1 MAHEIHETD
10 AVPNP
15 APSFPSADTLQSER
29 DHLQVLRRRLEAA
42 TETLARVWD
51 HLQARASGCQG
62 GDEAGR
68 PGLDG
73 GRQ

>member
-15 APSFPSADTLQSER
+15 APSFPSADTLQGER
-29 DHLQVLRRRLEAA
+29 DHLQALRRRLEAA
-42 TETLARVWD
+42 VEALSRVRD
-51 HLQARASGCQG
+51 QLQTRASRCEG
-62 GDEAGR
+62 GDEVSH
-68 PGLDG
+68 PDPEE